1 MNTLL
6 KKLNFKNQ
14 ESITILNA
22 PETFIPEMNDFKNYL
37 GLNQEIAAKQIEFI
51 LVFVT
56 KQEQIDDLIPKI
68 TDRMEEDGLLWMVYP
83 KGTSKKYKCN
93 FNRDTGWT
101 ILGKC
106 GYEPVRMV
114 AVDEDWSA
122 LRFRKAEFIKTLTRN
137 ENHILSEKGKE
148 KAKKS

>member
-1 MNTLL
+1 MNPLL

-14 ESITILNA
+14 ESITILNS
-22 PETFIPEMNDFKNYL
+22 PVSFSEEMNDFKNYL
-37 GLNQEIAAKQIEFI
+37 GLNQEISSKKIEFI
-51 LVFVT
+51 LIFVT
-56 KQEQIDDLIPKI
+56 KQEEIDNLIPEI
-68 TDRMEEDGLLWMVYP
+68 VGRIEEDGLLWMVYP
-83 KGTSKKYKCN
+83 KGTSKKYKCD
-93 FNRDTGWT
+93 FNRDTGWA
-101 ILGKC
+101 ILGKY

-148 KAKKS
+148 KAKKP